1 MEVKESREREGG
13 RGKGWDERIRGE
25 QERRRGGEE
34 ERRRGGEEERRRGG
48 EQESRRAGEQESRRA
63 GEQEMRRGG
72 EKMRGGE
79 GSIPAEG
86 RVLLI
91 KTNKPCSGCK
101 LIRSRSCLSKYPKSA
116 S

>member
-1 MEVKESREREGG
+1 MGEWRERRSKREQREREGG
-13 RGKGWDERIRGE
+13 GKDGMRGSE
-25 QERRRGGEE
+25 
-34 ERRRGGEEERRRGG
+34 
-48 EQESRRAGEQESRRA
+48 ESRRAGEQQESRRAAGEQESSRRA

-79 GSIPAEG
+79 VSIPAEG

-91 KTNKPCSGCK
+91 KTNKPCSGCR